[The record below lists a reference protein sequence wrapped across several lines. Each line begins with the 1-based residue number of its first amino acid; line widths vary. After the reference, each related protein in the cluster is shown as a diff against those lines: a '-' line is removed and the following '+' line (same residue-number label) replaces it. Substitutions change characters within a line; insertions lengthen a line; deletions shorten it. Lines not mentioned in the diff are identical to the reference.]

1 MTSVVPL
8 RSTFHPLPKLTGH
21 LQGSTSSGFF
31 PSSALYFCQYLIYF
45 VTVLLPC
52 KLLFPSHVKE
62 KALGVTSI
70 YHYPKRLPFASLP
83 GHPILFSSPAEDHPS
98 PHIHFPSL
106 SPVSVTIKV
115 LTSWRHNDPGGN
127 TSQVLQHRARCL
139 AGPQQHPRARLR
151 GMLLSAPW
159 AARVTPP
166 PTKTHWTSI
175 TLPLYWR
182 PLALRHGVWD
192 LVQELLVGTHF
203 SFCLGQNRLLMCITL
218 Q

>member
-31 PSSALYFCQYLIYF
+31 PSSALYFCQYLIYS

-127 TSQVLQHRARCL
+127 ISQVLQHQSSVPGRTTTASQ
-139 AGPQQHPRARLR
+139 GPAAWDAPLCPLGSQSHTPSHKNTLDLYYSSPLLETPGPETWRVGPSPRAFSRDTF
-151 GMLLSAPW
+151 LLLFGA
-159 AARVTPP
+159 
-166 PTKTHWTSI
+166 K
-175 TLPLYWR
+175 
-182 PLALRHGVWD
+182 
-192 LVQELLVGTHF
+192 
-203 SFCLGQNRLLMCITL
+203 
-218 Q
+218 